1 MEKTDELLS
10 KVSLLK
16 ACRILDV
23 GCGCGE
29 YTIKL
34 SPFCRKLTAIDFS
47 QALIE
52 RCRSESGK
60 VNIEYV
66 CMDGRDIR
74 YPDNSFD
81 VVLERDTLHHV
92 LEWQRVLD
100 EMIRVSAKHILV
112 EEPLDDP
119 RSEQKKNSMR
129 AQEFFLE
136 LQNEVGFTHYKYI
149 FLDSLTEY
157 FRKKSIP
164 IEVKII
170 KSDKPVDFD
179 KFFSGFTDFAE
190 KSKRKEYWY
199 EKLENLRKELT
210 GKTLA
215 EEDVVFIEA
224 VKP

>member
-1 MEKTDELLS
+1 MEQRDELLS

-47 QALIE
+47 QALID
-52 RCRSESGK
+52 RCRNESGK
-60 VNIEYV
+60 INIEYV

-74 YPDNSFD
+74 YPDDSFD
-81 VVLERDTLHHV
+81 VVLERDALHHV
-92 LEWQRVLD
+92 LEWQKVLD

-119 RSEQKKNSMR
+119 RSEEKKNSMS
-129 AQEFFLE
+129 AQEFFLK

-149 FLDSLTEY
+149 SLNSLIEY
-157 FRKKSIP
+157 FRKKDIP

-170 KSDKPVDFD
+170 KSDEPVEFD
-179 KFFSGFTDFAE
+179 KFFSGFADFAE

-199 EKLENLRKELT
+199 GRLENLRQELS

-215 EEDVVFIEA
+215 EEDVVFISA